1 MIALDWTF
9 FNLPLIPSVFAAC
22 LTDCISWDEYNISL
36 ALDQYG
42 YLLLYTT
49 PESLWKLELSDI
61 PVSLLVVDE
70 CHCVTSWGYGFRKAY
85 LEIGDF
91 VDSLS
96 HRPQMVA
103 LTATAPMADREQI
116 KQLLHMKH
124 VREHTVSLY
133 RPKLTFSSYSF
144 VSEEARQKKLKH
156 LLKRHMKSG
165 DGSCII
171 YCNTKKHADTV
182 YDLIKTW
189 YPDQVAICRS
199 NLPNKERKRN
209 EKAFMRGERRIMVA
223 TLAFGMG
230 INKSDVRLII
240 HYNLPLSL
248 IDYYQQA
255 GRAGRD
261 GGKARCI
268 LLYNKSDYDLNRY
281 VIEQNQEFRALDYLR
296 ILKKSHLIPG
306 YRVDT
311 FKACEKKAKDPNQ
324 ANQHSHCIRCKQV
337 SILCYDKI
345 DQLKMIK
352 RCPHELEDAAI
363 LRLEVQLKRPALKR
377 VLGKKALENNTALLK
392 AASDQV
398 AEVIH
403 SYLSRMFPCTACSWT
418 SSTPALRR
426 CRRPSTP

>member
-1 MIALDWTF
+1 MDLKQSVKEAANTLGIKGKLKKDQARAINDGLDGHDLLVIAPTSFGKSAIFQVIALIKRGLTIVVVPTLSLLHDQVEQ
-9 FNLPLIPSVFAAC
+9 LQQSDISVGFC
-22 LTDCISWDEYNISL
+22 SSDVLSWDESDMQS

-96 HRPQMVA
+96 RRPQLIA

-124 VREHTVSLY
+124 VKEHVVSLY

-223 TLAFGMG
+223 TSAFGMG

-281 VIEQNQEFRALDYLR
+281 VIEQNQEFRALDYF
-296 ILKKSHLIPG
+296 I
-306 YRVDT
+306 
-311 FKACEKKAKDPNQ
+311 
-324 ANQHSHCIRCKQV
+324 
-337 SILCYDKI
+337 
-345 DQLKMIK
+345 
-352 RCPHELEDAAI
+352 
-363 LRLEVQLKRPALKR
+363 
-377 VLGKKALENNTALLK
+377 
-392 AASDQV
+392 
-398 AEVIH
+398 
-403 SYLSRMFPCTACSWT
+403 
-418 SSTPALRR
+418 SSSLD
-426 CRRPSTP
+426 